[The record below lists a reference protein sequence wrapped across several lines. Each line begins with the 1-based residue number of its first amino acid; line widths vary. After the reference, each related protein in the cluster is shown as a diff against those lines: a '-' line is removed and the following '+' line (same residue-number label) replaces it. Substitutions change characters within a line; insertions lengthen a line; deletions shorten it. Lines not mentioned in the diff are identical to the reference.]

1 MCVCVCVC
9 VCACARVCMY
19 KTGILLVT
27 IISRLIGV
35 GSLYIAL

>member
-1 MCVCVCVC
+1 MYVR
-9 VCACARVCMY
+9 ARARVY